1 MSRRVV
7 RLAVWAVVAPVSVA
21 TAVPQA
27 ATSSPPAAAG
37 SHDGLAATVGGGA
50 AVVTPAASVTSL
62 PYTVQA
68 TPAAAHEVAAG
79 GVPRSALRA
88 YRVAESALRIVDPA
102 CRLSWDVLAGIGGL
116 ESDHGR
122 RPSGRLGPMRIVPAV
137 WRLVGVDG
145 DADGRRD
152 PRDMDDAAL
161 AAATY
166 LCAGTEDLGTEHG
179 RRAALLRY
187 NRSPEY
193 ADLAMSVA
201 VDYERRVHDLP
212 PLAAVAMGPDGPGV
226 EVGVGTPGRGVLI
239 GGSDNV
245 TEPKQ
250 QATHRHAGRHRED
263 LGHQGTN
270 GKQEV
275 RDRQGHEHHGDGRPA
290 DGKPGAQA
298 GRGDAAKDP
307 QDEPRQA
314 HGGVGP
320 GRDHGNGGT
329 RDSGATPPRPSQPPK
344 PDRPATGQDRPKPP
358 QPTPSRPPRP
368 GAGPGSGDGAG
379 GTEQPTT
386 SQYTGVVQACDNG
399 YCLGV
404 RQDVLPLVGRQ
415 PFADYLDQEV
425 VVTGVLRADGTLK
438 VSAIAPVGA

>member
-1 MSRRVV
+1 
-7 RLAVWAVVAPVSVA
+7 
-21 TAVPQA
+21 
-27 ATSSPPAAAG
+27 
-37 SHDGLAATVGGGA
+37 
-50 AVVTPAASVTSL
+50 
-62 PYTVQA
+62 
-68 TPAAAHEVAAG
+68 
-79 GVPRSALRA
+79 
-88 YRVAESALRIVDPA
+88 
-102 CRLSWDVLAGIGGL
+102 
-116 ESDHGR
+116 
-122 RPSGRLGPMRIVPAV
+122 MRMVPAV

-193 ADLAMSVA
+193 ADLAMRVA
-201 VDYERRVHDLP
+201 VDYEHRVHHLP
-212 PLAAVAMGPDGPGV
+212 PLAAVALGPDGAGV

-250 QATHRHAGRHRED
+250 QATHRHTLRHRD
-263 LGHQGTN
+263 DQGNQGTN

-275 RDRQGHEHHGDGRPA
+275 RDRHGHGHRDDDRPA
-290 DGKPGAQA
+290 HGKPVAQPGPGHA
-298 GRGDAAKDP
+298 TKDP
-307 QDEPRQA
+307 KDKPGQA
-314 HGGVGP
+314 HVGFGP

-329 RDSGATPPRPSQPPK
+329 GDSGATPPRPSQPPK
-344 PDRPATGQDRPKPP
+344 PDRPGTGQDRPKPP
-358 QPTPSRPPRP
+358 QPTPSGPPRP
-368 GAGPGSGDGAG
+368 GAGPGSGDGAGTG

-386 SQYTGVVQACDNG
+386 SQYTGVVQACDDG

-425 VVTGVLRADGTLK
+425 VVRGVLRADGTLK

>member
-7 RLAVWAVVAPVSVA
+7 RFAVWAVVAPVSVA

-27 ATSSPPAAAG
+27 ATTAPPAGAG
-37 SHDGLAATVGGGA
+37 SHNGLAATVGGGA
-50 AVVTPAASVTSL
+50 AVVTPAASVTSI

-122 RPSGRLGPMRIVPAV
+122 RPSGRLGPMRMVPAV

-166 LCAGTEDLGTEHG
+166 LCAGTDDLGTEPG

-193 ADLAMSVA
+193 ADLAMRVA
-201 VDYERRVHDLP
+201 VDYEHGVDHLP
-212 PLAAVAMGPDGPGV
+212 PLAAVALGPDGPGV

-250 QATHRHAGRHRED
+250 QASHGHAGRHRAD
-263 LGHQGTN
+263 QGN
-270 GKQEV
+270 QGSKGKQEV
-275 RDRQGHEHHGDGRPA
+275 RDRQGHGQRGDGRPA
-290 DGKPGAQA
+290 HGKPGAQS
-298 GRGDAAKDP
+298 GRGHAAKDP
-307 QDEPRQA
+307 QDKPGQA
-314 HGGVGP
+314 HGGLGP
-320 GRDHGNGGT
+320 GRDQGNGGT
-329 RDSGATPPRPSQPPK
+329 GDSGRPRPSQPPK
-344 PDRPATGQDRPKPP
+344 PDRPGTGQDRPKPP

-368 GAGPGSGDGAG
+368 GAGDGAGTG

-386 SQYTGVVQACDNG
+386 SQYTGVVQACDDG
-399 YCLGV
+399 YCLGM